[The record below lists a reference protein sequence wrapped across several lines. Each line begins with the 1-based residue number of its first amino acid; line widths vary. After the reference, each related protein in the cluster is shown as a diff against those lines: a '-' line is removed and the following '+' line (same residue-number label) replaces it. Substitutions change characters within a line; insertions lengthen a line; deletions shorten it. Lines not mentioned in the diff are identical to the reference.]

1 VQCLEIELLV
11 GLGRHTR
18 VCWTLYRFRNSVS
31 ITEVVLMRLPEWLD
45 VERRYLPGVVTQL
58 AYRTSKVVGAH
69 THLDADQARWHVGKS
84 CNDFVASNLLVQD
97 YGASGIETNYV
108 IVFLP
113 GSMPIVAIM
122 LVGLRDMGVLLLD
135 MPPSLVR

>member
-1 VQCLEIELLV
+1 
-11 GLGRHTR
+11 
-18 VCWTLYRFRNSVS
+18 
-31 ITEVVLMRLPEWLD
+31 MRLPEWLD

>member
-1 VQCLEIELLV
+1 
-11 GLGRHTR
+11 
-18 VCWTLYRFRNSVS
+18 
-31 ITEVVLMRLPEWLD
+31 
-45 VERRYLPGVVTQL
+45 
-58 AYRTSKVVGAH
+58 
-69 THLDADQARWHVGKS
+69 
-84 CNDFVASNLLVQD
+84 VQD